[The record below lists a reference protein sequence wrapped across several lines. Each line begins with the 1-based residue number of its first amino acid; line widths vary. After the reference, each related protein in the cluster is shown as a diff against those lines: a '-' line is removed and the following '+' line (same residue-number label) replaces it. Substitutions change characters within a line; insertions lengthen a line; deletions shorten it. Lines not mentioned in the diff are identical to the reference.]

1 MKKHEKNNARVIKK
15 IRLKQQ
21 LSLAEMSTKLNISEK
36 EIVDWENG
44 KSLSLDDILHMGNT
58 LNIRFVIL
66 DRSVNAIRLK
76 MGKENISHI
85 ALLNLFFIIQSIMCL
100 MFLPLLLEFYKMGT
114 FLAYGSAYVEA
125 YRYILISP
133 FRETIIFLCIFILLN
148 LIYFVKNMN
157 LYFVEIF

>member
-1 MKKHEKNNARVIKK
+1 
-15 IRLKQQ
+15 
-21 LSLAEMSTKLNISEK
+21 
-36 EIVDWENG
+36 
-44 KSLSLDDILHMGNT
+44 MGNT
-58 LNIRFVIL
+58 LNIRFVIF